1 MARLPLIEQRQLPPE
16 QQPLLSANINIH
28 KLLANSPEALSY
40 FRALTTYVRDESAID
55 PRLRELA
62 IMQIGYAAKRP
73 YIYTHH
79 IKIGLALGIPP
90 DDIRAIADETAGRK
104 SSLEPLAKAV
114 LKAARELTLG
124 IGVSSRTYEELQGNL
139 SSREL
144 IDLCMSIIAYT
155 STLRFLETFAVELEP
170 QYEHFLSDYPIE

>member
-1 MARLPLIEQRQLPPE
+1 MARLPLIEQQELPPE

-28 KLLANSPEALSY
+28 KLLANSPEALRY

-79 IKIGLALGIPP
+79 IKIGLAIGITPNE
-90 DDIRAIADETAGRK
+90 IRAIADESAGRA

-114 LKAARELTLG
+114 LRASRELTVGFG
-124 IGVSSRTYEELQGNL
+124 ISPETYTELQSRL
-139 SSREL
+139 SPREL
-144 IDLCMSIIAYT
+144 IDLCMSVIAYT
-155 STLRFLETFAVELEP
+155 STLRFLETFSVELEP
-170 QYEHFLSDYPIE
+170 RYESYLRDFPIE